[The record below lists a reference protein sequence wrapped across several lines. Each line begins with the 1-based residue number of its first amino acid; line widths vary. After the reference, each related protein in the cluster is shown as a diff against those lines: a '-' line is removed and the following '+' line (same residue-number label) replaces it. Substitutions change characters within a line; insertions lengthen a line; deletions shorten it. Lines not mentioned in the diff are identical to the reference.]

1 MRRWCAFLVV
11 AVLLAGC
18 FGGAGPVA
26 APADSIKAG
35 FPPGGLADVIRIDTV
50 YRLPLG
56 SAELVAPDG
65 ATTPANS
72 VEIADSPRFATGQY
86 VANDPWKTGISGP
99 IGPGTET
106 LDPGPAGAALRGQVQ
121 ILTTVSTASIPL
133 PDPVAY
139 RRDWQRY
146 RIRLGF
152 GLPPSPVEP
161 REIEA
166 PEPPPP
172 PPPAP

>member
-1 MRRWCAFLVV
+1 MRRWCALLVP

-18 FGGAGPVA
+18 AGGGGPVTQ
-26 APADSIKAG
+26 PVDSIKAG

-56 SAELVAPDG
+56 SAELVGPDG
-65 ATTPANS
+65 ATTPAGS

-86 VANDPWKTGISGP
+86 VANDPWKTGISGS

-139 RRDWQRY
+139 RRDWQHY
-146 RIRLGF
+146 RIHLAF
-152 GLPPSPVEP
+152 GLPLGTIET
-161 REIEA
+161 RDIEA